1 MNIQTY
7 LNTQRDRL
15 RQQSREV
22 KDYRVFD
29 FAYVPAQPM
38 IRPEARPVVDA
49 LLRFDLTGVPSNLL
63 VLGSRGS
70 GKTLTLKHICAVI
83 PPETSLV
90 MHYVNCRHHNTSHR
104 ILSHL
109 LGGRCTGLSLGE
121 LYERFVSEHAGQR
134 LCLVLDEVDLMSPK
148 DRRRELLY
156 LLSRAE
162 TPVMMI
168 LLSNNHKVT
177 DQLDAA
183 TRSSLQLT
191 SMLFRNY
198 SPEQID
204 SILQARAQ
212 EGLKS
217 WDPAAL
223 KQIAARTVRL
233 THADARVAIKT
244 LFYLTPG
251 MCPAPGMAPA
261 PGSEPGMCSGD
272 AFAIEADG
280 QDAHAIKLKNS
291 RSSGDMTDH
300 VADTAARVEHAFESA
315 RRDIVLDMINDL
327 NDALLLILRAVV
339 NGSSRLAKDTF
350 QRYCRFSKEVSEP
363 PFSYVHYY
371 ASLAYLQ
378 SCGLVALTATKLGR
392 AYTNRVE
399 PTFDGGVVEPIV
411 KLRFG

>member
-1 MNIQTY
+1 MDIQTY
-7 LNTQRDRL
+7 LTTQRDRL

-29 FAYVPAQPM
+29 FAYVPAEPM
-38 IRPEARPVVDA
+38 IRPEAKPVVDA

-70 GKTLTLKHICAVI
+70 GKTLTMKHICSI
-83 PPETSLV
+83 LPKHTSLV
-90 MHYVNCRHHNTSHR
+90 MRYVNCRHHNTSHR

-121 LYERFVSEHAGQR
+121 LYERFVAAHADQR

-148 DRRRELLY
+148 DKRRELLY

-183 TRSSLQLT
+183 TRSSMQLT

-198 SPEQID
+198 TPEQIE
-204 SILQARAQ
+204 SILEARAQ

-217 WDPAAL
+217 WDAAGL

-251 MCPAPGMAPA
+251 MTPDPDPAPG
-261 PGSEPGMCSGD
+261 PGMCQGENELNAGKEQDVD
-272 AFAIEADG
+272 APK
-280 QDAHAIKLKNS
+280 HTNS
-291 RSSGDMTDH
+291 RISGGPVDH
-300 VADTAARVEHAFESA
+300 TPDIATRVEHAFESA
-315 RRDIVLDMINDL
+315 RRDIVLDMISDL

-339 NGSSRLAKDTF
+339 TGESHLAKATYE
-350 QRYCRFSKEVSEP
+350 RYCRFSRELHEP

-378 SCGLVALTATKLGR
+378 SSGLVALTATKLGR

-399 PTFDGGVVEPIV
+399 PTFDGQVVEPIV